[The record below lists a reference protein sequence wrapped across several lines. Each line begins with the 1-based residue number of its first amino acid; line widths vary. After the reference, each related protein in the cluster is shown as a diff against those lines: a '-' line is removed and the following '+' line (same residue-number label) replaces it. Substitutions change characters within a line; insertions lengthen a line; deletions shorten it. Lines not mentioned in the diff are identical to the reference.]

1 VAKLGALALDLDT
14 VVAGSL
20 VPSVSNRYP
29 SLRSQPVQQNGSLR
43 AGSKTMFAK
52 TKFVPGF
59 AGLICIAVAS
69 TTTNASA
76 VTAEVARKCS
86 ALTAKAFPP
95 RQIGNPA
102 AGSAKGTGADQR
114 NYFRKC
120 VANGGHMGHAA
131 KRSK

>member
-1 VAKLGALALDLDT
+1 
-14 VVAGSL
+14 
-20 VPSVSNRYP
+20 
-29 SLRSQPVQQNGSLR
+29 
-43 AGSKTMFAK
+43 MFAK
-52 TKFVPGF
+52 TTFVPGY

-95 RQIGNPA
+95 REIGNPA
-102 AGSAKGTGADQR
+102 AGSAKGTGTDQR

>member
-1 VAKLGALALDLDT
+1 
-14 VVAGSL
+14 
-20 VPSVSNRYP
+20 
-29 SLRSQPVQQNGSLR
+29 
-43 AGSKTMFAK
+43 MFAK
-52 TKFVPGF
+52 TKFVFGF

-69 TTTNASA
+69 TTNNASA

-86 ALTAKAFPP
+86 ALTGKAFPP

-120 VANGGHMGHAA
+120 VANGGHIHAA

>member
-1 VAKLGALALDLDT
+1 V
-14 VVAGSL
+14 
-20 VPSVSNRYP
+20 
-29 SLRSQPVQQNGSLR
+29 
-43 AGSKTMFAK
+43 FAR
-52 TKFVPGF
+52 TKFALGW

-69 TTTNASA
+69 TTNNASA

-120 VANGGHMGHAA
+120 AANGGHMGHAA